1 MTVEAIFFDFGGV
14 LLKYAD
20 GIDHK
25 AIEAQFGLPERTV
38 SNCLYRDS
46 RYKDF
51 FVGAC
56 TEKEWIDSIRAAA
69 EALVGEKA
77 RPMLRALQE
86 SESELN
92 PDMIRL
98 MERMHGRYKLGII
111 SNTTPGLEERLQI
124 QFPQLI
130 DLTEVRVGSG
140 DLKIAKPDPAIFHHA
155 AREMG
160 VALESSVFTDDTSSY
175 AVAASDLGMHGIHFT
190 GYEAFVTSLDGI
202 GVEW

>member
-14 LLKYAD
+14 LLKHAD

-25 AIEAQFGLPERTV
+25 AIEAQFDLPERTV
-38 SNCLYRDS
+38 FNSLYRDS

-56 TEKEWIDSIRAAA
+56 TEKEWIDSIRTAA
-69 EALVGEKA
+69 EKLVGDKA
-77 RPMLRALQE
+77 RPMLAAIQK

-98 MERMHGRYKLGII
+98 MERMQGRYKLGII
-111 SNTTPGLEERLQI
+111 SNTTPGLEERLQT

-130 DLTEVRVGSG
+130 ELTQVRVGSG
-140 DLKIAKPDPAIFHHA
+140 DLKIAKPDPEIFHHA

-160 VALESSVFTDDTSSY
+160 VPLEASVFTDDTASY
-175 AVAASDLGMHGIHFT
+175 AVVASDLGMHGIHFT
-190 GYEAFVTSLDGI
+190 GYAAFVASLSGI

>member
-14 LLKYAD
+14 LLKHAD

-25 AIEAQFGLPERTV
+25 AIEAQFDLPERTLFD
-38 SNCLYRDS
+38 CLYRDS

-56 TEKEWIDSIRAAA
+56 TEQEWIDSIRAAA
-69 EALVGEKA
+69 QNLIGDKA
-77 RPMLRALQE
+77 PPVLKALQE
-86 SESELN
+86 AKSELN
-92 PDMIRL
+92 PDMIAL

-111 SNTTPGLEERLQI
+111 SNTTPGFEERLKT

-130 DLTEVRVGSG
+130 NLTEVRVGSG

-155 AREMG
+155 ATEMG
-160 VALESSVFTDDTSSY
+160 VALENSVFTDDTASY
-175 AVAASDLGMHGIHFT
+175 AIAASNLGMHGIHFT
-190 GYEAFVTSLDGI
+190 GYDAFVVSLDGI
-202 GVEW
+202 GVQW

>member
-14 LLKYAD
+14 LLKHAD

-25 AIEAQFGLPERTV
+25 AIEKQFDLPERTV
-38 SNCLYRDS
+38 FNVLYRDS

-56 TEKEWIDSIRAAA
+56 TEKEWVDSIRAAA
-69 EALVGEKA
+69 ENLVGDKA
-77 RPMLRALQE
+77 VPMLRAIQK

-92 PDMIRL
+92 PDMIDL

-111 SNTTPGLEERLQI
+111 SNTTPGLEERLEQ
-124 QFPQLI
+124 QFPRLI
-130 DLTEVRVGSG
+130 ELTEVRVGSG
-140 DLKIAKPDPAIFHHA
+140 DLEIAKPDPQIFHHA
-155 AREMG
+155 TREMG
-160 VALESSVFTDDTSSY
+160 VALTSSVFTDDTRSY
-175 AVAASDLGMHGIHFT
+175 ADAATELGMYGIHFT
-190 GYEAFVTSLDGI
+190 GYEAFVAGLDAI

>member
-14 LLKYAD
+14 LLKHAD

-25 AIEAQFGLPERTV
+25 AIEAQFELPERTV
-38 SNCLYRDS
+38 FNCLYRDS

-56 TEKEWIDSIRAAA
+56 NEQEWIDSIRAAA
-69 EALVGEKA
+69 EKLIGDKAPLVLKA
-77 RPMLRALQE
+77 VQE
-86 SESELN
+86 SENELN
-92 PDMIRL
+92 PEMIAL

-111 SNTTPGLEERLQI
+111 SNTTPAFEERLQT
-124 QFPQLI
+124 QFSKLI

-155 AREMG
+155 AKEMG
-160 VALESSVFTDDTSSY
+160 LPLESSVFTDDTASY